1 MQNNLPFFSGTS
13 SDLIVVLR
21 DVLAHFDCVAKA
33 LSEQE
38 KSVKAPS
45 VSTADC
51 RQACKTRT
59 EP

>member
-1 MQNNLPFFSGTS
+1 MQNHLPFFSGTP

-21 DVLAHFDCVAKA
+21 DVLAHVDCVAKA

-38 KSVKAPS
+38 KSVKTPS
-45 VSTADC
+45 ASTTDC
-51 RQACKTRT
+51 RQACKTTT